1 MRKTTRSITDGAIT
15 ATLSVMLLLV
25 DRLVAGFLMSFLPL
39 PLIVYGIYYSI
50 KETILAYVVTVLL
63 VAIFPGQL
71 STTILMLMYGVIAV
85 IYVGVSKTNLNK
97 YLKFLFLFFGVTLCW
112 IVMITGFGSLFGLS
126 FELTKQEIITFLN
139 ITDANLINILA
150 IGVIVVSM
158 ILETLIITLA
168 SEFITQ
174 RMKLHRKV

>member
-1 MRKTTRSITDGAIT
+1 
-15 ATLSVMLLLV
+15 
-25 DRLVAGFLMSFLPL
+25 
-39 PLIVYGIYYSI
+39 
-50 KETILAYVVTVLL
+50 
-63 VAIFPGQL
+63 
-71 STTILMLMYGVIAV
+71 MYGLIAV